1 MDTHILVEAISPV
14 RNGGRTP
21 AAPGDRLLMA
31 PADARALERLG
42 AVRVLDGDVQQDS
55 SPLDRVGVYYYDLTG
70 ALQYLGEFARLDDA
84 PAAFA
89 PISAQMDAEA
99 KEIVD
104 RVALAERLAEERA
117 AEIERLTALLKLA
130 QPSGEAAI
138 DPAAPP
144 MEAAAVP
151 EPVTPTAPKPVS
163 VDMLR
168 DELRHIASDEGIA
181 WDSNDTKAELVQK
194 IEAGRLTARGAA

>member
-42 AVRVLDGDVQQDS
+42 AVRVLEQAEGS
-55 SPLDRVGVYYYDLTG
+55 SGGEAVKLRAVYYFDESG
-70 ALQYLGEFARLDDA
+70 RPQFLGEFANLA
-84 PAAFA
+84 GAAA
-89 PISAQMDAEA
+89 ALEPLER
-99 KEIVD
+99 E
-104 RVALAERLAEERA
+104 RVAKARARSDATGEEIAHLQQKIADQA
-117 AEIERLTALLKLA
+117 AEIEALKA
-130 QPSGEAAI
+130 SGGGMPFA

-144 MEAAAVP
+144 MEAAAPP

-168 DELRHIASDEGIA
+168 DELRRVATEEGIA